1 MDYWRTSVIMG
12 CLWLFA
18 SCDTRQSISSTNAP
32 PVEQNRVAQP
42 DARQDFKQRQLAF
55 LNRIREAD
63 PQQRTIE
70 RAMLNEQ
77 NELGLILD
85 RNVGDGQNPGPHAN
99 DADGDGARI
108 SRSGFN
114 SACLCTIEPA
124 TEDRHRPPRWSN
136 AGDAL
141 CPRKLMAFPR
151 TQPRKK

>member
-1 MDYWRTSVIMG
+1 MDYWRTSVILG
-12 CLWLFA
+12 CLWLLA

-32 PVEQNRVAQP
+32 SVEQNRAAQP
-42 DARQDFKQRQLAF
+42 DPRQDFKQRQLAF
-55 LNRIREAD
+55 LNRIRDAD

-77 NELGLILD
+77 K
-85 RNVGDGQNPGPHAN
+85 RARSHPRSQRGDEQNPGPHAN
-99 DADGDGARI
+99 DADGDGTRI

-124 TEDRHRPPRWSN
+124 TENRHCPPRWSN
-136 AGDAL
+136 ARDEL
-141 CPRKLMAFPR
+141 RPRKLTAFPR